1 VKTPNSSIRK
11 PATAQSVRHV
21 DCRRLLPSDNEWP
34 IRLASDN
41 HAFLDVLGSTSVLS
55 SSSTAIFCSSR
66 CTGDAILR
74 ATKWIGEAA
83 EDPNRVIIGGFHSA
97 MEKGFFEILLD
108 GKCRICLC
116 PARSLARYRIPRM
129 FESAIE
135 SGRLTI
141 LSSLPPAIRSN
152 SASSSHQRNQLVAD
166 LADQV
171 IVAHAA
177 EGSRTEEFAL
187 SLLRSGRVVD
197 CLDVECKRLVAGAAR
212 VSQINSATGRA
223 SE

>member
-1 VKTPNSSIRK
+1 MPYNT
-11 PATAQSVRHV
+11 
-21 DCRRLLPSDNEWP
+21 
-34 IRLASDN
+34 
-41 HAFLDVLGSTSVLS
+41 HAFLDVLGNTSVLS
-55 SSSTAIFCSSR
+55 SSLTAIFCSSR
-66 CTGDAILR
+66 CTGGAILR
-74 ATKWIGEAA
+74 STKWISESA

-97 MEKGFFEILLD
+97 MEKGFLEILLD

-129 FESAIE
+129 FKSAIE

-166 LADQV
+166 LAEQ
-171 IVAHAA
+171 IVVTHAA

-187 SLLRSGRVVD
+187 WLLQNGRVVN
-197 CLDVECKRLVAGAAR
+197 CLDIDCTRLVAGAAR